1 MWGSS
6 GIGTLTVMDSAN
18 ATGCKTM
25 TAPYSVTINSNP
37 APVVSGKNNVCS
49 GTPGVYNTPLN
60 TGRSYSWFV
69 TKGVILS
76 GAGTASVIV
85 KWTTQGAGSI
95 MVKDSNNATGC
106 RTISAPLNVNINDTP
121 VVAISGSSQ
130 NCELS
135 TVIYNVS
142 NNPGH
147 TYNWSLINGTILSG
161 QNTNSISASWLNGTS
176 GMVSLKDSINLT
188 GCVGSGSVS
197 VNLLRIPDATFSG
210 TQSQGKLTLT
220 PLLTGLTYK
229 WKFGDGDSSSL
240 EKPTHTYAING
251 TYPVSLRIQGSNG
264 CINDGVKSILIN
276 TVGLQKVLAGNFEM
290 SAYPNPFRG
299 STSISFTLHESAN
312 INLDVFDLAGRLLNS
327 FVRNEEYKAGRF
339 EFTFDAEK
347 LHTANSVYIVRLKVN
362 DTVRFLRI
370 VESDN
375 N

>member
-1 MWGSS
+1 M
-6 GIGTLTVMDSAN
+6 
-18 ATGCKTM
+18 
-25 TAPYSVTINSNP
+25 
-37 APVVSGKNNVCS
+37 
-49 GTPGVYNTPLN
+49 
-60 TGRSYSWFV
+60 
-69 TKGVILS
+69 
-76 GAGTASVIV
+76 
-85 KWTTQGAGSI
+85 
-95 MVKDSNNATGC
+95 
-106 RTISAPLNVNINDTP
+106 
-121 VVAISGSSQ
+121 
-130 NCELS
+130 
-135 TVIYNVS
+135 
-142 NNPGH
+142 
-147 TYNWSLINGTILSG
+147 
-161 QNTNSISASWLNGTS
+161 
-176 GMVSLKDSINLT
+176 
-188 GCVGSGSVS
+188 
-197 VNLLRIPDATFSG
+197 
-210 TQSQGKLTLT
+210 
-220 PLLTGLTYK
+220 
-229 WKFGDGDSSSL
+229 